1 MANPSRTLEN
11 PRTQVG
17 PGRIVAVVGKVVA
30 LITRLGPA
38 GPELCVFEHP
48 TAGIQLPAGTL
59 EEGEE
64 PLSGAMREA
73 FEETGLEGLEVT
85 GALLSMPSHGEPF
98 DAVVARPVR
107 IGSALVPRGY
117 YAQVLE
123 RGSTQCLVRVG
134 DVEGVVAASDLS
146 FDGLRHLVHLTCA
159 AAAPDEW
166 WVVTPDG
173 GGLIW
178 RCHWMP
184 LGRTGYLG
192 DWHETWLGLV
202 RPTLAAAPQPRARV
216 RTARD
221 PVESDMSIEMFFA
234 PPWGGRRA
242 LFSLLE
248 APRAI
253 PDHEVGRSEAITMT
267 AGGQVVAVG
276 EGEPLV
282 WGWPGGRREPGES
295 LEETLRREVAE
306 EACARVIDH
315 RLLGYQRFAYLVGDE
330 VDYVRTDA
338 MFWARVGLEPFEA
351 RFETTARRLMT
362 ASEALVEP
370 MWRHPIT
377 KRLFAMVDQIE
388 TNVS

>member
-1 MANPSRTLEN
+1 L
-11 PRTQVG
+11 
-17 PGRIVAVVGKVVA
+17 AVVGKVVA
-30 LITRLGPA
+30 FITRLGPA
-38 GPELCVFEHP
+38 GLELCVFEHP

-64 PLSGAMREA
+64 PLPGALREA
-73 FEETGLEGLEVT
+73 HEETGLEGLEVT
-85 GALLSMPSHGEPF
+85 GTLLVLPSPGEPF

-117 YAQVLE
+117 YAHVLE
-123 RGSTQCLVRVG
+123 RDSAQCLVRVG
-134 DVEGVVAASDLS
+134 DLEGTVATSDLS

-159 AAAPDEW
+159 AAAPDQW

-184 LGRTGYLG
+184 LGRTGYLR
-192 DWHETWLGLV
+192 DWHETWLDLV
-202 RPTLAAAPQPRARV
+202 RPTLAAAPQPPARV
-216 RTARD
+216 RTAVDR
-221 PVESDMSIEMFFA
+221 VESDLSIELFLA

-248 APRAI
+248 SPRTM
-253 PDHEVGRSEAITMT
+253 PDHEVSRSEAITMT
-267 AGGQVVAVG
+267 AEGQVVAVG
-276 EGEPLV
+276 EGEPPI
-282 WGWPGGRREPGES
+282 WGLPGGRREPGET

-306 EACARVIDH
+306 EACATVVEH
-315 RLLGYQRFAYLVGDE
+315 RLLGYQRFAYLSGDE
-330 VDYVRTDA
+330 VHYVRTDA
-338 MFWARVGLEPFEA
+338 LFWARVDLEPFEA

-362 ASEALVEP
+362 VSEALVEP

-377 KRLFAMVDQIE
+377 TRLFAMVDQIE
-388 TNVS
+388 TSIS